1 MTNLGATLL
10 LDLGCGTVP
19 KIGLQVVW
27 FVVVMVVDFTIV
39 LWTVSGAQVCTTRSP
54 TSLAVGTDLKTF
66 VNLTGKKVGHIQTSL
81 VLAHKLSIHDLLA
94 SHSAARQLV
103 RLMPPLYAYLSHVDH
118 LQSAPSGMAHETAP
132 HSPGTQSADRSN
144 GYSAP

>member
-1 MTNLGATLL
+1 MANLDGAPLI
-10 LDLGCGTVP
+10 LDLVVA
-19 KIGLQVVW
+19 LQVMW
-27 FVVVMVVDFTIV
+27 FVVVMVVVDFIIV
-39 LWTVSGAQVCTTRSP
+39 LWSISQVCTTR
-54 TSLAVGTDLKTF
+54 TSLAVGTNLKTF

-81 VLAHKLSIHDLLA
+81 VLAHKPIHDLLA

-118 LQSAPSGMAHETAP
+118 PQSAPSGMAHETAP

-144 GYSAP
+144 GCSAP